1 MPALMKQARKEAGM
15 RYLIG
20 MIMGGFGGWLGGYWL
35 VMSRLEGQ
43 SGLALLIGTQAAP
56 TAPDTILCM
65 GAGAALG
72 IGLAALFQP
81 HPPPGGEVLR
91 PKAGAD
97 TYRYPAVLRPKA
109 GADTYR
115 YPAVLRPKAGADIG
129 ARDEA
134 GVAAALMKAGITPLG
149 ATPLHRSARNYLDPM
164 LAVAL
169 VKAGA
174 DIGARD
180 QAGNT
185 PLHYAARH
193 NPNPAVIAALI
204 EAGADID
211 ARNKDGKLPFDLA
224 SDNKALWGTEVYKQL
239 ARAGPVRPDAADRD

>member
-1 MPALMKQARKEAGM
+1 M

-43 SGLALLIGTQAAP
+43 GGLALLIGTQAAP

-65 GAGAALG
+65 AAGAALG
-72 IGLAALFQP
+72 IGLAWVLRPKAGADTYRYQP

-109 GADTYR
+109 GADN
-115 YPAVLRPKAGADIG
+115 RPREYANAGP
-129 ARDEA
+129 RNMT
-134 GVAAALMKAGITPLG
+134 GVVEALMRAGTTPLG
-149 ATPLHRSARNYLDPM
+149 TTPLHRVVKHNPNPAMVAAFIEAGANIDARNESG
-164 LAVAL
+164 
-169 VKAGA
+169 K
-174 DIGARD
+174 
-180 QAGNT
+180 T
-185 PLHYAARH
+185 PLHYAARY

-204 EAGADID
+204 EAGADIR
-211 ARNKDGKLPFDLA
+211 ARDKAGKLPFDDA
-224 SDNKALWGTEVYKQL
+224 KHNDNKTLQRTDVYSQLRRALVNEDHEAPIVG
-239 ARAGPVRPDAADRD
+239 R